1 MMKYLIYI
9 LLFPIGVMAQT
20 IAGTTVFPDYTPA
33 DSVKVILEGEEIPTS
48 YSAYFEPYSP
58 LGTTGTS
65 VGLSDDSNVGPF
77 NIGFDFKFFGITYS
91 QFRICTNGFIT
102 FGDPSGRYTPGS
114 FPSGTAPN
122 GVVAPYWT
130 DLYPSSGYYC
140 RYRTEGS
147 APNRKLVVSWH
158 VTYYSN
164 RNAWADIQCVLFEGT
179 NKIHLTIT
187 AQGKTQTATQGVENP
202 TGTAAFTP
210 SGRNLSSFN
219 GAGTTYELAPN
230 QAVPGWQ
237 LIDSSYT
244 QSGVYSVNGNG
255 NAFSYRVRVEP
266 PEYTLDTAEYVNIL
280 YHILHPDQVRG
291 LELTSMDLDT
301 TQEITVT
308 DYMTFLQ
315 NNKFNGAVFTPDEY
329 NSMINSTQRY
339 TPETSRSFETER
351 DFIIMYPC
359 IVTKNISIN
368 KIN

>member
-1 MMKYLIYI
+1 MIKYLIYI

-20 IAGTTVFPDYTPA
+20 IAGNTIFPNNTPA

-65 VGLSDDSNVGPF
+65 VSLSDDSNVGPF
-77 NIGFDFKFFGITYS
+77 NIGFDFKFFGINYS

-114 FPSGTAPN
+114 FPSGSAPN

-164 RNAWADIQCVLFEGT
+164 RNAWADLQCVLFEGT

-210 SGRNLSSFN
+210 SGRNLASFN

-230 QAVPGWQ
+230 QAIPGWQ

-244 QSGVYSVNGNG
+244 QNGVYSVNGIG
-255 NAFSYRVRVEP
+255 NNYNYRLRVEP
-266 PEYTLDTAEYVNIL
+266 PTYKLDSVEYVNIL
-280 YHILHPDQVRG
+280 YHILHPDDVMG
-291 LELTSMDLDT
+291 LELTTMDLDT
-301 TQEITVT
+301 SGVVSVN
-308 DYMTFLQ
+308 DYYNLLIYNEFH
-315 NNKFNGAVFTPDEY
+315 GVSFTPDEY
-329 NSMINSTQRY
+329 NIMTTTLQSGFPN
-339 TPETSRSFETER
+339 TSRTFENDV
-351 DFIIMYPC
+351 DFIILYPA
-359 IVTKNISIN
+359 IVTKNLTIKDIR
-368 KIN
+368 